1 MAEQENLK
9 LVGEFF
15 KAWEGGT
22 YARLRGAY
30 EDFLADD
37 CVYENSGL
45 PACQGK
51 AAALALIDG
60 IQAVTDIQSITA
72 EIRGLAAAGDLV
84 FSERIDHHFD
94 SKGIENLTPR
104 ICGVMEVRGGK
115 IAAWRD
121 YFDAAALLAAL
132 GAHTSA

>member
-1 MAEQENLK
+1 MSEPENEKIVL
-9 LVGEFF
+9 EFF
-15 KAWEGGT
+15 KAWESGT
-22 YARLRGAY
+22 YAQLRGAY
-30 EDFLADD
+30 EEFLADD

-45 PACQGK
+45 PTCEGK

-72 EIRGLAAAGDLV
+72 EIRGLAAGGDLV
-84 FSERIDHHFD
+84 FSERVDHHFD
-94 SKGIENLTPR
+94 SNGVENLTPR

-115 IAAWRD
+115 ITAWRD

-132 GAHTSA
+132 GAHT

>member
-1 MAEQENLK
+1 MNEEENLK

-15 KAWEGGT
+15 AAWEGGT
-22 YARLRGAY
+22 YSQLRGAY
-30 EDFLADD
+30 DEFLADD

-45 PACQGK
+45 PACDGK

-60 IQAVTDIQSITA
+60 IQAVTNIQSITA
-72 EIRGLAAAGDLV
+72 EIRGLAANGDLV

-94 SKGIENLTPR
+94 SKGVENLTPR

-115 IAAWRD
+115 ITAWRD

-132 GAHTSA
+132 GAHT

>member
-1 MAEQENLK
+1 MSELDNLK
-9 LVGEFF
+9 IVGEFF
-15 KAWEGGT
+15 AAWEGGT
-22 YARLRGAY
+22 YPQLRGAY

-45 PACQGK
+45 PASEGK

-72 EIRGLAAAGDLV
+72 EIRGMAAAGDLV
-84 FSERIDHHFD
+84 FSERIDHHYD
-94 SKGIENLTPR
+94 SKGVENLTPR
-104 ICGVMEVRGGK
+104 ICGVMELRDGK

-121 YFDAAALLAAL
+121 YFDAGALLAAL
-132 GAHTSA
+132 GGHGGS

>member
-1 MAEQENLK
+1 MSEQDNLK
-9 LVGEFF
+9 IVGEFF
-15 KAWEGGT
+15 AAWEGGS
-22 YARLRGAY
+22 YGQLRRAY

-45 PACQGK
+45 PSCDGR

-72 EIRGLAAAGDLV
+72 EIRGMAAAGDRV
-84 FSERIDHHFD
+84 FSERVDHHYD
-94 SKGIENLTPR
+94 SKGVENLTPQ
-104 ICGVMEVRGGK
+104 ICGVMELRDGK

-121 YFDAAALLAAL
+121 YFDVGALLAAL
-132 GAHTSA
+132 GGHPS